1 MLRRYY
7 YLVNPLCAMA
17 AQGMKTVYADPWNT
31 SMWRAFV
38 VPNRLNHDVRVA
50 RLFATT
56 DAARVDA
63 IDIVEWTVLASVR
76 WRSPLQLK

>member
-1 MLRRYY
+1 
-7 YLVNPLCAMA
+7 MA
-17 AQGMKTVYADPWNT
+17 AQGIKTVYADPWNT

-38 VPNRLNHDVRVA
+38 VPNRLNHDVWVA

-63 IDIVEWTVLASVR
+63 IDIVE
-76 WRSPLQLK
+76 